1 MRATLFAW
9 AITIALLT
17 LGAGVVRAHDIWL
30 LPQTFTLP
38 EGGTLIVRQLAGTEL
53 DTKLDLPFLRLMTP
67 RFELIHQRG
76 RVDLVRE
83 LPDLRTQPELKP
95 ILTRTLD
102 VAGLTLVAME
112 QDFIYHEIPN
122 KEFLEYLTHEAYDI
136 EQFRDRLERR
146 PIQRERYQR
155 SLKSLVRVGE
165 LPEGEAFKQPL
176 GQRIEILLLQSPY
189 LLDPG
194 DDLEVKVLFEG
205 EPLRDRLVMAFN
217 RIGTGPVAKATAR
230 TDDGGIARFTLD
242 SEGVWLIRLVHLIPC
257 REATDVVACSDVD
270 WESYWA
276 SYSFQVD

>member
-1 MRATLFAW
+1 MGFDIQQVLIFSGADPGRAAWLVVDSTENRTGEARMRATLFAW
-9 AITIALLT
+9 AVTIALLT
-17 LGAGVVRAHDIWL
+17 LGADVARAHDIWL
-30 LPQTFTLP
+30 FPQTFTLP

-102 VAGLTLVAME
+102 IAGLTLVAME

-122 KEFLEYLTHEAYDI
+122 EEFLEYLTHEAYDI

-146 PIQRERYQR
+146 SIQRERYQR
-155 SLKSLVRVGE
+155 SLKSLVQVGE
-165 LPEGEAFKQPL
+165 LPEGEVFKQPL
-176 GQRIEILLLQSPY
+176 GQRIEILLLQNPY

-194 DDLEVKVLFEG
+194 DELEVKVLFED

-217 RIGTGPVAKATAR
+217 RAGTGPVAKATAR
-230 TDDGGIARFTLD
+230 TDAGGIARFTLD
-242 SEGVWLIRLVHLIPC
+242 RG
-257 REATDVVACSDVD
+257 
-270 WESYWA
+270 A
-276 SYSFQVD
+276 SG